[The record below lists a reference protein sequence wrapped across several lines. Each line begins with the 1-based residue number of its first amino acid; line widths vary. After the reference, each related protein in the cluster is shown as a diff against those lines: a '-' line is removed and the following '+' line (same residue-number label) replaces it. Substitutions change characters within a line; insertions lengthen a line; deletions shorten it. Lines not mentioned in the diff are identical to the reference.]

1 MRNALGRSICQTYR
15 QNDGKLHVVTFDP
28 ALEDYVNNAVE
39 HSDRGSYVTL
49 SPDILASI
57 TEKAASRIERLVVKG
72 YSPIVLCAPQ
82 VRAHVKK
89 ILEGKIPG
97 VVVLSYNEIVSDVSV
112 QVHGTVILDD

>member
-1 MRNALGRSICQTYR
+1 MTGVQACALPIYR
-15 QNDGKLHVVTFDP
+15 RNDGKLHVVTFDP

-49 SPDILASI
+49 GPDILASI

-89 ILEGKIPG
+89 IGRASCRE
-97 VVVLSYNEIVSDVSV
+97 SV
-112 QVHGTVILDD
+112 